1 MASDSNVY
9 SPVTD
14 ISFNNTDLNTNMG
27 KDIIPFW
34 GENPNVLLQ
43 NPTELFPTKEMSFQ
57 QSLNAVTRLVIFVA
71 LFAIIVT
78 GSFRFIFIL
87 FATLVAIWL
96 LWYTQTEKEKAKKTV
111 SLEKGGNLSIEGF
124 KNPAKV
130 LLSAN
135 PPSLDVFQRPS
146 SSNPLGN
153 TLMTDY
159 DYNPNKKPAAPSFN
173 AQINDE
179 ILQKAKQ
186 TVIELN
192 PDQPDIADKLFHDL
206 GEQLVFEQSMRSFY
220 SNPGTTIPNDQ
231 EAFAEFCYG
240 SMVSCKEG
248 NKFACARNL
257 SRHTNV

>member
-1 MASDSNVY
+1 MASTSNVY

-14 ISFNNTDLNTNMG
+14 ISFNNTTVNPNM
-27 KDIIPFW
+27 KKYTIPFW
-34 GENPNVLLQ
+34 GENPNILLQ
-43 NPTELFPTKEMSFQ
+43 NPTELFPTQEMTFL
-57 QSLNAVTRLVIFVA
+57 QSLNAVTRLVILVA
-71 LFAIIVT
+71 LFTIIVT

-87 FATLVAIWL
+87 FATLGAIWL
-96 LWYTQTEKEKAKKTV
+96 LWYTKMEKEKSKEKTKNSV
-111 SLEKGGNLSIEGF
+111 PLEGF
-124 KNPAKV
+124 MNPTTV

-135 PPSLDVFQRPS
+135 PPSLDVFQQPS
-146 SSNPLGN
+146 STNPLGN

-173 AQINDE
+173 SQINED

-192 PDQPDIADKLFHDL
+192 PDQPEIADKLFHDL

-231 EAFAEFCYG
+231 AAFADFCYG

-248 NKFACARNL
+248 NQFACARNL